1 MSRTGLPAGASLAFF
16 MASSNFLAR
25 MSSLWVSWKKE
36 SANLSS
42 RFRLCSSRMLE
53 ALLRST
59 SGPGFAG
66 ATCERTAPKIG
77 SITSLAWQQGQVTFR
92 FSPSLRPMAYSLL
105 QNAPQTEAEP
115 FGRLWGGLGS
125 REDARSGPAE
135 KKAGFPRGQL
145 ALSLPGG
152 VKKRSG
158 FGGRV
163 AARKAGGGAKLGPN
177 NLGIRA
183 GGRLR
188 RRCRR
193 RARLL
198 GQL

>member
-1 MSRTGLPAGASLAFF
+1 M
-16 MASSNFLAR
+16 
-25 MSSLWVSWKKE
+25 W
-36 SANLSS
+36 
-42 RFRLCSSRMLE
+42 E

-77 SITSLAWQQGQVTFR
+77 STTSLAWQQGQVTFR

-105 QNAPQTEAEP
+105 QNAPETETEP
-115 FGRLWGGLGS
+115 FGRLPRRVGI
-125 REDARSGPAE
+125 ARGCSARGQPKRNPA
-135 KKAGFPRGQL
+135 FPRGGHL
-145 ALSLPGG
+145 ALLCWQDG
-152 VKKRSG
+152 VKKRLG
-158 FGGRV
+158 FGRRV
-163 AARKAGGGAKLGPN
+163 AAREAGRGAKLGPN

-198 GQL
+198 G